1 MAIDFMAGDD
11 RREQGKILA
20 ALSDVSREI
29 VADVFDGL
37 KVSEATVRTVVDART
52 RIHDQWGKA
61 QTAALVIGK
70 TLLDLSRTLTAD
82 EYMAVRRGTDRLF
95 PFSDSVATKLRRA
108 AELAEDLRLPL
119 EQSPSYTLLYEI
131 STMPPAGQDLVKAR
145 GLLRSD
151 VTRAEIL
158 AVKAEIRR
166 HKVSWAIV
174 ERNCEIIAKVSFDDI
189 SRRKNSLVAE
199 REAVAA
205 KLAELD
211 QQIADLTEQLR
222 ILES

>member
-1 MAIDFMAGDD
+1 MDFMAGDD
-11 RREQGKILA
+11 RREQGKVLA
-20 ALSDVSREI
+20 ALSDASREI
-29 VADVFDGL
+29 VADVFGGL
-37 KVSEATVRTVVDART
+37 NVSEATLRTVADART

-61 QTAALVIGK
+61 QTAALIIGK
-70 TLLDLSRTLTAD
+70 TLLDLSRKLNTE

-108 AELAEDLRLPL
+108 AELAEYLRLPL

-131 STMPPAGQDLVKAR
+131 STMPPAGQDLVKSR

-158 AVKAEIRR
+158 AVKAELKR
-166 HKVSWAIV
+166 HKISWSVIEHASEQGAKI
-174 ERNCEIIAKVSFDDI
+174 NLGEIET
-189 SRRKNSLVAE
+189 RRSVLLAE
-199 REAVAA
+199 REVVVG

-211 QQIADLTEQLR
+211 RQIAEITEQLR
-222 ILES
+222 MLKP